1 MNIPDEYS
9 EYYAMKSNCSLQE
22 HDKVMNAFKDGYE
35 YMQQKALLA
44 YCRTE
49 CIVHCKDTKI
59 GKTNIELCCNSTCPL
74 VQNFLTNLN
83 NND

>member
-1 MNIPDEYS
+1 MNNKKSMKNNDEFNKG
-9 EYYAMKSNCSLQE
+9 A
-22 HDKVMNAFKDGYE
+22 E

-49 CIVHCKDTKI
+49 CIVHCKDTMI